1 GKSLVN
7 SVIGP
12 TRTAGAAI
20 KSGLLMGSQ
29 RIAAKSLGLWD
40 PRTLPS
46 LFIGLFFTR
55 FWLVSVLYATW
66 WLLDW
71 DTPSKGGR
79 RIHCIRNSVI
89 WRHMRNYFP
98 VTLVKTTE
106 LDPSKN
112 YVVGF
117 HPHGVMVAGA
127 FLNFCT
133 EATGFSQL
141 FPGLTPHM
149 MMLTLWF
156 RVPFFRDYLLS
167 GGLVPSD
174 KDTAAYVLRRW
185 GGGNVLAIAVGGAQ
199 EALDARPGAFT
210 LLLKN
215 RKGFVRLAMEHGAP
229 LVPVFS
235 FGENE
240 LFDQVD
246 NPKGSWLRRMQHRLQ
261 QIMGIS
267 LPLFHARGVF
277 QYSFGLLPYRRPIF
291 TVVGKPIKVEKKHN
305 PSQEEV
311 DRLHQMYIEELCKLF
326 EEHKTKYNVPE
337 DRHLEFI

>member
-1 GKSLVN
+1 MKVEFAPLSIPLKRRLQTA
-7 SVIGP
+7 SVVQWVF
-12 TRTAGAAI
+12 
-20 KSGLLMGSQ
+20 SF
-29 RIAAKSLGLWD
+29 LGLAQCCIA
-40 PRTLPS
+40 

-55 FWLVSVLYATW
+55 LWLISVLYATW

-71 DTPSKGGR
+71 DKPSKGGR

-89 WRHMRNYFP
+89 WRYMRDYFP
-98 VTLVKTTE
+98 ATLVKTAE

-117 HPHGVMVAGA
+117 HPHGVLVAGA

-141 FPGLTPHM
+141 FPGMTPHM

-156 RVPFFRDYLLS
+156 RVPFFRDILLS

-174 KDTAAYVLRRW
+174 KDTASYVLRRR

-215 RKGFVRLAMEHGAP
+215 RKGFIRLAIEHGAP

-246 NPKGSWLRRMQHRLQ
+246 NPKGSWLRRTQHRLQ

-267 LPLFHARGVF
+267 LPLFHARGMF

-311 DRLHQMYIEELCKLF
+311 DRLHQTYIEELCKLF